1 MPDRVNIT
9 DPEFR
14 FVEHDPIG
22 RHQSDLR
29 LADLATEPLDY
40 DELKHWRRRLND
52 ASQITLNAR
61 QRGRVTQFRV
71 QPGTVTV
78 NPTSGAIHG
87 TDHDRTISDACV
99 AMLGRC
105 VGDGQ
110 PVCISLSVSTNSS
123 SYIPVEQPVNV

>member
-52 ASQITLNAR
+52 ASQ
-61 QRGRVTQFRV
+61 
-71 QPGTVTV
+71 PGTVTV
-78 NPTSGAIHG
+78 NPTSSAIHG
-87 TDHDRTISDACV
+87 TDHDHTISDACV

-105 VGDGQ
+105 VSDGQ